1 MPEISLIITT
11 HNRPAM
17 LARAIE
23 SARQATRGEVEIV
36 VVDDAST
43 DETAQLCRS
52 IPHIKY
58 VRVERNQRVAGA
70 RNLGIL
76 ASRGEFL
83 GFLDDD
89 DVRLPGSLERQLA
102 MLAADPRA
110 GFIYAQAIP
119 CGQDG
124 TAEEDCYP
132 ARCPQGDIFFQLLAQ
147 NFIPCGSVVFRRA
160 CLSRVGLLD
169 DALAGIDDW
178 DLWLRIAALYPVLA
192 VEQPVVRWR
201 KSTPVSGQGTSRAL
215 EIVKL
220 GAGQF
225 REKWLALPRAAAE
238 SVATRRECSH
248 LFSENMAAHLLWETW
263 RAFAVGELK
272 AACRNLLGAMRLHPA
287 GMLRVAAR
295 RTSLRFFVT
304 HARGEWRT
312 LKARA
317 GQLPNS

>member
-11 HNRPAM
+11 YNRPHM
-17 LARAIE
+17 LARAVE
-23 SARQATRGEVEIV
+23 SARKASRGEVEVV

-43 DETAQLCRS
+43 DETARLCRS

-58 VRVERNQRVAGA
+58 VRAERNQRVAGA

-89 DVRLPGSLERQLA
+89 DVRLPGSLDPQLA
-102 MLAADPRA
+102 ALAADRQA
-110 GFIYAQAIP
+110 GFIYGQAILS
-119 CGQDG
+119 GHDG
-124 TAEEDCYP
+124 AVKEDCYP
-132 ARCPQGDIFFQLLAQ
+132 AGCPQGDIFFRLLAQ

-178 DLWLRIAALYPVLA
+178 DLWLRIAALYKVKAL
-192 VEQPVVRWR
+192 EQPVLRWR
-201 KSTPVSGQGTSRAL
+201 KSTPVSGQGSSRAL

-220 GAGQF
+220 STRQF
-225 REKWLALPRAAAE
+225 RESWLALPQAAE
-238 SVATRRECSH
+238 TSAARRREIAH
-248 LFSENMAAHLLWETW
+248 LFSDNMAAHLLWETW
-263 RAFAVGELK
+263 RASAAGEVK
-272 AACRNLLGAMRLHPA
+272 TACRNMLGAMRLHPA
-287 GMLRVAAR
+287 GMIRVAAR
-295 RTSLRFFVT
+295 RASLRFFLA
-304 HARGEWRT
+304 HAAGERRA

>member
-11 HNRPAM
+11 HNRPQM

-23 SARQATRGEVEIV
+23 SARKATRSAVEVV

-52 IPHIKY
+52 IPDITY
-58 VRVERNQRVAGA
+58 VRAERNQRVAGA

-89 DVRLPGSLERQLA
+89 DVRLPGSLDRQLA
-102 MLAADPRA
+102 TLASEPHA
-110 GFIYAQAIP
+110 GFIYGQAILS
-119 CGQDG
+119 GHDG
-124 TAEEDCYP
+124 TVEEDCYP
-132 ARCPQGDIFFQLLAQ
+132 ARCPQGDIFFRLLVQ

-178 DLWLRIAALYPVLA
+178 DLWLRIAALYPVIAL
-192 VEQPVVRWR
+192 EQPVVRWR
-201 KSTPVSGQGTSRAL
+201 KSPPVSGQGTSRAL
-215 EIVKL
+215 EIVNL
-220 GAGQF
+220 STGQF
-225 REKWLALPRAAAE
+225 RKSWLALSRVEETSA
-238 SVATRRECSH
+238 SKRRELLR
-248 LFSENMAAHLLWETW
+248 LFSENMAGHLLWETW
-263 RAFAVGELK
+263 RAFAAGEVK
-272 AACRNLLGAMRLHPA
+272 TACRNMLGAMRLHPA
-287 GMLRVAAR
+287 AIIRVAAR
-295 RTSLRFFVT
+295 RTSLRFFLT
-304 HARGEWRT
+304 HAPGEWRN
-312 LKARA
+312 LKART